1 MMFANLHLHSV
12 YSDAGFTP
20 EQLVLIGKAMG
31 YGALALTDHETDGG
45 CKEFMEV
52 CAREGIESV
61 IGTEFYGQYGER
73 KMHLTALDFDP
84 ANPNLRQLIDE
95 RCRLYADWTKI
106 CFDACLA
113 GGYFRDI
120 SWDYVVALL
129 GEGAWLC
136 EDSILY
142 ALRIQKKYSKE
153 LETRIHTEVFKSE
166 EMLACK
172 PAYPQAADVIRA
184 VRQAG
189 GVIALAHSVVTQY
202 DYVEKLVDLGLNG
215 IEVNHPSMTPEAIT
229 MAEELAE
236 RRGLYRCGGTDHT
249 GPMSC
254 VPGKYAYFVENGI
267 SEGDF
272 QILKERRL
280 G

>member
-20 EQLVLIGKAMG
+20 EQLALIGKAMG

-45 CKEFMEV
+45 CREFAEA
-52 CAREGIESV
+52 CRLEGIEPV
-61 IGTEFYGQYGER
+61 TGTEFYAACGER

-84 ANPNLRQLIDE
+84 TEPALRQLIDE
-95 RCRLYADWTKI
+95 RCRLYADWTKL
-106 CFDACLA
+106 CFEACLA
-113 GGYFRDI
+113 GGYFRDV
-120 SWDYVVALL
+120 SWEYVVELL

-136 EDSILY
+136 EDSVLY
-142 ALRIQKKYSKE
+142 ALRIQKKYSRE

-166 EMLACK
+166 EMWALK

-189 GVIALAHSVVTQY
+189 GVIALAHSKVTQY
-202 DYVEKLVDLGLNG
+202 DFVEDIVDLGMNG
-215 IEVNHPSMTPEAIT
+215 IEVNHPSMTPEAVE
-229 MAEELAE
+229 MAEELAA

-254 VPGKYAYFVENGI
+254 CPGRNAIFVENGI
-267 SEGDF
+267 SEEDF
-272 QILKERRL
+272 RILKERRL

>member
-1 MMFANLHLHSV
+1 MMFANLHLHSI

-20 EQLVLIGKAMG
+20 EQLVLIGEAMG

-52 CAREGIESV
+52 CRREGIECV
-61 IGTEFYGQYGER
+61 TGTEFYAQYGER

-84 ANPNLRQLIDE
+84 TAPAIRQLIDE
-95 RCRLYADWTKI
+95 RCRLQAAWTKI
-106 CFDACLA
+106 CFEACLA
-113 GGYFRDI
+113 GGYFRDV
-120 SWDYVVALL
+120 SWEYVVELL

-136 EDSILY
+136 EDSVLY

-153 LETRIHTEVFKSE
+153 LENRIHTEVFKSE
-166 EMLACK
+166 EMLALK

-189 GVIALAHSVVTQY
+189 GVIALAHSKVTQY
-202 DYVEKLVDLGLNG
+202 DFVEDLVDLGMNG
-215 IEVNHPSMTPEAIT
+215 IEVNHPSMTPEAVA
-229 MAEELAE
+229 MAEELAA

-254 VPGKYAYFVENGI
+254 VPGHHARFVESGI
-267 SEGDF
+267 TEEEF
-272 QILKERRL
+272 RILTERRL
-280 G
+280 D

>member
-45 CKEFMEV
+45 CREFMEV
-52 CAREGIESV
+52 CEREGIEA
-61 IGTEFYGQYGER
+61 ITGTEFYGQYGER

-84 ANPNLRQLIDE
+84 TDPGFRRLIDE
-95 RCRLYADWTKI
+95 RCRLYADWTKL

-136 EDSILY
+136 EDSVLY
-142 ALRIQKKYSKE
+142 ALRIQKKYSRE
-153 LETRIHTEVFKSE
+153 LETRIHTEVFKSA
-166 EMLACK
+166 EMLALK
-172 PAYPQAADVIRA
+172 PAYPQAEDIIRT
-184 VRQAG
+184 VRDAG
-189 GVIALAHSVVTQY
+189 GVIALAHSKVTQY
-202 DYVEKLVDLGLNG
+202 DFVENLVDLGMNG
-215 IEVNHPSMTPEAIT
+215 IEVNHPSMEPEAIA
-229 MAEELAE
+229 MAEALAA

-254 VPGKYAYFVENGI
+254 VPGDYARFVENGI
-267 SEGDF
+267 SEEDF
-272 QILKERRL
+272 RILKERRL